1 MLTILHFLLGALLG
15 AMFVWMIFAS
25 FHLGRRQA
33 AIGDIVFLANKPAKG
48 SKDFW
53 RRSIYAALLGA
64 LIGLGI
70 AAQDVFFRSPDISPA
85 YDSAAK
91 VP

>member
-1 MLTILHFLLGALLG
+1 MQTILHFLLGALLG

-25 FHLGRRQA
+25 FQLGPNQP
-33 AIGDIVFLANKPAKG
+33 AIDDKKPPKA

-70 AAQDVFFRSPDISPA
+70 AAKDVFFRSPDTSPA
-85 YDSAAK
+85 YDSAPK